1 MSIIDI
7 QVQDRADPSKM
18 VTLKRYAVNPK
29 EEPTAVLFGKFSPF
43 TGKLGH
49 GRMLTFAK
57 THGIKTFA
65 IVSPLRDETKE
76 TDSNMFN
83 SAQRLE
89 IAIAGAKDMKFNV
102 QAFNINSTNPL
113 GMFREVATKIDRP
126 VFIVGPDRKA
136 QFEKMF
142 ITFNKSNKA
151 ITDATDKDFGKGEML
166 AMTERGENNTSG
178 TKVRQ
183 ALKDQNEEE
192 FIKLTGYSKVMYEY
206 MISILKSNHIVESYY
221 HMANLFC

>member
-7 QVQDRADPSKM
+7 EVTDKSDPSK
-18 VTLKRYAVNPK
+18 TIKLKRYVVDPK
-29 EEPTAVLFGKFSPF
+29 QEPTAVLFGNFSPF
-43 TGKLGH
+43 TGKFGH
-49 GRMLTFAK
+49 GRMLEFAK
-57 THGIKTFA
+57 THGIKHFA
-65 IVSPLRDETKE
+65 IVSPTKDESKE
-76 TDSNMFN
+76 TDRNMFTL
-83 SAQRLE
+83 AQKLE
-89 IAIAGAKDMKFNV
+89 ICKHGAKDMGFDVGVFNV
-102 QAFNINSTNPL
+102 TATNPL

-192 FIKLTGYSKVMYEY
+192 FIKLTGYSKAMYEY